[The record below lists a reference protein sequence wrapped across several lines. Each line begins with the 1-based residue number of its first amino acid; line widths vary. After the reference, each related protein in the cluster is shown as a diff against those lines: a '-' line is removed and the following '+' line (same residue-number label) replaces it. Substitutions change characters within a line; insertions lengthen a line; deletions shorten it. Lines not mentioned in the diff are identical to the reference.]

1 MTAPNDD
8 AGMNLSIVYEIVQSY
23 KGNLHIS
30 TEPDLGTTVNVY
42 LPAIHTK
49 SDNFSEICAETD
61 ILMGNE
67 TILLVDDE
75 EDVLEMMHL
84 MLERLGYQVISTLN
98 SVEALE
104 AFQKAPKSFD
114 LVITDQ
120 TMPKMTGM
128 ELIKELRLIQSDIP
142 IILCTGF
149 NEKITEENTRHLE
162 IGALIG
168 KPVRIGEIAGKIR
181 EVLDQKS

>member
-1 MTAPNDD
+1 
-8 AGMNLSIVYEIVQSY
+8 MNLSIVYEIVQSY

-84 MLERLGYQVISTLN
+84 MLDRFGYQVFSTSN
-98 SVEALE
+98 SMEALE
-104 AFQKAPKSFD
+104 IFQKKSETFD

-120 TMPKMTGM
+120 TMPQLTGM
-128 ELIKELRLIQSDIP
+128 ELIKELVLIRDDIP
-142 IILCTGF
+142 TILCTGF
-149 NEKITEENTRHLE
+149 NEKITKDNTKHLK
-162 IGALIG
+162 IAALVG
-168 KPVRIGEIAGKIR
+168 KPVRIVELTEKIR
-181 EVLDQKS
+181 NVLDRK